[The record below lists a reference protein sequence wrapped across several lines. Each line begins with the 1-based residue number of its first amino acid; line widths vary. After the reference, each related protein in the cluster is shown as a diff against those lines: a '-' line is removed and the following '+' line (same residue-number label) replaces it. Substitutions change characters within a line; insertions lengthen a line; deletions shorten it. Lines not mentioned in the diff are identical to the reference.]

1 MPFENFSHKF
11 YKAGFLLFYPNR
23 FRLCFALFKR
33 LLRRFLINIF
43 APFITAK
50 NNSMKQVKFISIL
63 LGTSLFLFSCEK
75 DNDKYIDPQPELP
88 QATVVKA
95 SGDLTAALAQ
105 FRSILGD
112 SLNGAPGKTSG
123 RREINWDGVAASLN
137 NNDAFPFDFFNSVG
151 DAFPNGRKR
160 GLIYINDGT
169 TFRVDSS
176 DFAGIDPSYAAQF
189 NAFSG
194 KRTFSG
200 ANSNVTEVAFQL
212 AGETTPAKVNG
223 FGVVFSDVDD
233 AASTSLELFN
243 GTKSLGVFK
252 APVAG
257 VNSFSFL
264 GVHFPNNKVTRV
276 KITAGNAKLAAGVKD
291 VSDGGTKDLVVMDDV
306 FYNEPVQ

>member
-1 MPFENFSHKF
+1 
-11 YKAGFLLFYPNR
+11 
-23 FRLCFALFKR
+23 
-33 LLRRFLINIF
+33 
-43 APFITAK
+43 
-50 NNSMKQVKFISIL
+50 MKQVKFLTIL
-63 LGTSLFLFSCEK
+63 LTASLFIFSCKK
-75 DNDKYIDPQPELP
+75 DDDNYIEPQPDAP

-112 SLNGAPGKTSG
+112 SLNAVPGKTSG
-123 RREINWDGVAASLN
+123 RREVNWDGVTASLN

-176 DFAGIDPSYAAQF
+176 DFAGIDASYAAQF

-194 KRTFSG
+194 KRTFGG

-212 AGETTPAKVNG
+212 AGQTTPAKING
-223 FGVVFSDVDD
+223 LGVVFSDVDD
-233 AASTSLELFN
+233 ANSTSLEFFN

-257 VNSFSFL
+257 ANSFSFL
-264 GVHFPNNKVTRV
+264 GVYFPNDKVTRV
-276 KITAGNAKLAAGVKD
+276 MITAGNAKLAAGVKD
-291 VSDGGTKDLVVMDDV
+291 ISDGGTKDLVVMDDF